1 MTIEEAIAQ
10 AMQGGYHVNGSDGVE
25 AYYKGANSSGS
36 MWTRKDDDSSFMVTV
51 EETFFDP
58 LFWRALGGTLGW
70 KGNTPVDFALN
81 WDLIDESLHAEIAQN
96 LRVKGIPTWLY
107 HWHRFI
113 DYLAEGE
120 TPASFFARL
129 P

>member
-1 MTIEEAIAQ
+1 MTIEEAITQ
-10 AMQGGYHVNGSDGVE
+10 AMQGGYHINGSDGVE
-25 AYYKGANSSGS
+25 AYYSEANSSWS
-36 MWTRKDDDSSFMVTV
+36 VWTRKDNDASFVV
-51 EETFFDP
+51 AAEETFLDP
-58 LFWRALGGTLGW
+58 FFWHALGGALGW
-70 KGNTPVDFALN
+70 EGDRVLDFELN